1 MKHFNQDQWFG
12 LFERYL
18 QHIYLGEKMN
28 ANMANPGKS
37 NKDL

>member
-1 MKHFNQDQWFG
+1 MKIQIV
-12 LFERYL
+12 FEHYL
-18 QHIYLGEKMN
+18 QHIYLGEKIN